1 MTNMSSPFVRKAKL
15 TVPLPSDYVR
25 CMLKKVGMAK
35 RSFGYWPHE
44 LQVGRGREN
53 KGVIKAVVVCL
64 GWLPCLLA
72 SQG

>member
-25 CMLKKVGMAK
+25 CMLKKVGVAK

-44 LQVGRGREN
+44 LQVGG
-53 KGVIKAVVVCL
+53 GL
-64 GWLPCLLA
+64 GE
-72 SQG
+72 

>member
-25 CMLKKVGMAK
+25 CMLKKVGVAK

-44 LQVGRGREN
+44 LQVGGGGGVN

-64 GWLPCLLA
+64 GGLPYLLF
-72 SQG
+72 S